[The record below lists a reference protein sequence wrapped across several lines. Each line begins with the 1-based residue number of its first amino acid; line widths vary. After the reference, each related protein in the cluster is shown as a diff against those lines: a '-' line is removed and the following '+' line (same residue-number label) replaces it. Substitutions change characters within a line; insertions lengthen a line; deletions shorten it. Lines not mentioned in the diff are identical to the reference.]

1 MKPRLFTCHLDG
13 SSSFPGGD
21 CNGDSLRAQWTPL
34 RADLFPGELL
44 GVWHHLTDYWD
55 LRAESLEQLYIRE
68 VRLGAESRRG
78 RKSPRSW
85 GPPGLSGERGSGI
98 IKNMGMLMV
107 PERMLG

>member
-1 MKPRLFTCHLDG
+1 MAALFSPEVTVR
-13 SSSFPGGD
+13 
-21 CNGDSLRAQWTPL
+21 DSLRAQWTPL
-34 RADLFPGELL
+34 ELICFPELL

-85 GPPGLSGERGSGI
+85 GPPGLSGERGRDHKEHGDAD
-98 IKNMGMLMV
+98 G
-107 PERMLG
+107 P

>member
-85 GPPGLSGERGSGI
+85 GPPGLSGERGSRI